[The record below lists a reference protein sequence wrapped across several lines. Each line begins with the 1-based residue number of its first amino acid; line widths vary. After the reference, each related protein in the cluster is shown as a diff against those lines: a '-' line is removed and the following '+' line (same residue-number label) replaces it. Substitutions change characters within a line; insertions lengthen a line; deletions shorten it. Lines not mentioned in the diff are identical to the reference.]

1 MLTVMNC
8 LLSILLAVGGGLLG
22 SRWIAASYQS
32 AAEGVLSFP
41 ERREEQAKKRP
52 LRLAMGLG
60 FLFCFTLLTLHSM
73 HPLRI
78 AFLMVFQYFMLLYTW
93 TDLEQRVIFDKMLI
107 PFVLI
112 GLVSLPLLDRVLT
125 DHLLAAAVGGAV
137 FLALAV
143 LTHGGIGS
151 GDVKLIAALGIWLG
165 SDMLMTV
172 VIAGIV
178 MGGLAALL
186 LLATGKRKKGDYF
199 AYGPYFTISALIFTL
214 L

>member
-1 MLTVMNC
+1 MFVIMKC

-22 SRWIAASYQS
+22 SRWIAYSYQK

-41 ERREEQAKKRP
+41 DRAEEQHKKRP
-52 LRLAMGLG
+52 LRLGAVLG

-73 HPLRI
+73 HPLRVG
-78 AFLMVFQYFMLLYTW
+78 FLMVFQYFLLLYTW
-93 TDLEQRVIFDKMLI
+93 TDLEQRVIFDKMLL
-107 PFVLI
+107 PFVII
-112 GLVSLPLLDRVLT
+112 GAISIPVLERVPT
-125 DHLLAAAVGGAV
+125 DHIEAAVVGGLV

-143 LTHGGIGS
+143 ITKGGIGG

-165 SDMLMTV
+165 TDMLMTV

-178 MGGLAALL
+178 MGGIAALL
-186 LLATGKRKKGDYF
+186 MLATGKRKKGDFF
-199 AYGPYFTISALIFTL
+199 AYGPYFTISALVFTL

>member
-1 MLTVMNC
+1 MLVIMNC

-22 SRWIAASYQS
+22 SRWIAYSYRQ

-41 ERREEQAKKRP
+41 DRQEEQNKKRP
-52 LRLAMGLG
+52 LRLAMVLG
-60 FLFCFTLLTLHSM
+60 FLFAFTLLTLHSM
-73 HPLRI
+73 HPLRVG
-78 AFLMVFQYFMLLYTW
+78 FLMVFQYFMLLYTW

-107 PFVLI
+107 PFVVI
-112 GLVSLPLLDRVLT
+112 GAVSIPLLERVLT
-125 DHLLAAAVGGAV
+125 DHLLAAAVGGLV

-143 LTHGGIGS
+143 LTKGGIGG
-151 GDVKLIAALGIWLG
+151 GDIKLIAALGIWLG

-178 MGGLAALL
+178 MGGIAALL
-186 LLATGKRKKGDYF
+186 MLATGKRKKGDYF
-199 AYGPYFTISALIFTL
+199 AYGPYFTISALVFTL

>member
-93 TDLEQRVIFDKMLI
+93 TDLEQRVIFDKMAA
-107 PFVLI
+107 PS
-112 GLVSLPLLDRVLT
+112 SLRWPSSHT
-125 DHLLAAAVGGAV
+125 AALAAATSNSSPPSAY
-137 FLALAV
+137 
-143 LTHGGIGS
+143 
-151 GDVKLIAALGIWLG
+151 
-165 SDMLMTV
+165 
-172 VIAGIV
+172 
-178 MGGLAALL
+178 GLAP
-186 LLATGKRKKGDYF
+186 TC
-199 AYGPYFTISALIFTL
+199 S
-214 L
+214 